1 MVDQTRYELLT
12 WEEVNT
18 AVAEERI
25 ILQPVGAIEDHG
37 KHLPLNTDAFIA
49 TKICEGAAEK
59 LSGSVLLMPTVNHG
73 YHPHHMDFPGGITI
87 QWSNF
92 VNHLLDITTSL
103 AHHGFKRILLVNAHG
118 SNASLV
124 DMAARLTIV
133 KYPEVQCGML
143 CWWDIQEVQETFTR
157 VQESEVC
164 SHAAE
169 CETSVYL
176 ALAPEAVRMEKA
188 QRDMSFPE
196 SNYFYPGFSNKNP
209 NRSTKVRMMEWWST
223 LSKTGVIGDP
233 TVATPEKGKEIYD
246 AAVEGLVKILQD
258 MKSRPIR
265 KIEDKHINRPLR

>member
-1 MVDQTRYELLT
+1 MLEKTRYELLT

-49 TKICEGAAEK
+49 TKICEGATEK
-59 LSGSVLLMPTVNHG
+59 LSENVLLMPTVTHG
-73 YHPHHMDFPGGITI
+73 YHPHHMDYPGGISI
-87 QWSNF
+87 KWSNF
-92 VNHLLDITTSL
+92 VNHLVDITTSL
-103 AHHGFKRILLVNAHG
+103 AHHGFKRILIVNGHG

-133 KYPEVQCGML
+133 EYPEVQCGML
-143 CWWDIQEVQETFTR
+143 SWFDIQEVQDTLKR
-157 VQESEVC
+157 IQESEVC

-176 ALAPEAVRMEKA
+176 ALAPEAVQMEKA
-188 QRDMSFPE
+188 EKDMSYPE

-223 LSKTGVIGDP
+223 ISKTGVIGDP
-233 TVATPEKGKEIYD
+233 TVATAEKGKEIYT
-246 AAVEGLVKILQD
+246 AAVDGLIKIVQD
-258 MKSRPIR
+258 MKNRPIR
-265 KIEDKHINRPLR
+265 KIEDKHARS